1 MKQFTPFL
9 CQELEQHLASGVEF
23 LPHRYIDDATE
34 REIDEILS
42 ICSAIRQLKSENNI
56 SKKHQPT
63 GEFLY
68 LHFIHES
75 YTKSR
80 RISIK

>member
-9 CQELEQHLASGVEF
+9 CQELEQHLSAGVEF
-23 LPHRYIDDATE
+23 VSHTFIDEATE

-63 GEFLY
+63 GKLLY
-68 LHFIHES
+68 
-75 YTKSR
+75 YTIIQSSKH
-80 RISIK
+80 SI